1 MNYFDMTKVNTYTTE
16 KLVDFFA
23 GGVRDYSVYACERAI
38 PSGIDGMKPSQRKVF
53 YGMTKE
59 FPTQEVKVSIASAQ
73 IMAVSAYHHGSLD
86 GVVVGMAQNFVGSNN
101 IPLLEGIGQFGSR
114 ITAAPAA
121 SRYIFAKVS
130 QPAKQ
135 LFRSVDDNI
144 LEWLDDDGQRIEP
157 KFYLP
162 VLPLVLINGAEGMGT
177 GFSTYIMGYKPDDLK
192 KRTIEILSSSK
203 KKTPLTPWYRGF
215 NGTIS
220 KNLEGQT
227 VTSGKLE
234 VVNTTTIKITELPV
248 GVFTMKYREHLNSME
263 DKDLIKS
270 YDDNS
275 NEQKIEFVVKVSR
288 EFSAK
293 PIEELVKSFKLQNKS
308 TETITVWDEKGKIR
322 RFDTAEELLDWFVAY
337 RLTRYEDRRLYMIQS
352 ATERAAWLEEQMKF
366 IKLYLKRSTEWSKIG
381 TDQIKVELV
390 SLGFTRID
398 DLLAIRIAR
407 LTGDSIVDLSDKIK
421 MEHTEI
427 ARLNTITAK
436 DLYLEDLNSLKLN

>member
-1 MNYFDMTKVNTYTTE
+1 MAVMNLKEAFSTH
-16 KLVDFFA
+16 
-23 GGVRDYSVYACERAI
+23 VRDYSIYACERAI
-38 PSGIDGMKPSQRKVF
+38 PSGVDGVKPSQRKVL

-59 FPTQEVKVSIASAQ
+59 FPTQEVKVSICAATIQ
-73 IMAVSAYHHGSLD
+73 AVTAYHHGSLEA
-86 GVVVGMAQNFVGSNN
+86 VVTGMAQNFVGSNN

-114 ITAAPAA
+114 ITPIPAA
-121 SRYIFAKVS
+121 SRYIFAKLS
-130 QPAKQ
+130 QQAKQ
-135 LFRSVDDNI
+135 LFRPVDDNI
-144 LEWLDDDGQRIEP
+144 LEWLDDDGQKIEP

-192 KRTIEILSSSK
+192 KRTLEILNSSK

-227 VTSGKLE
+227 VTTGKLE
-234 VVNTTTIKITELPV
+234 VVNTTTIKITELPI
-248 GVFTMKYREHLNSME
+248 GMFTMKYRDHLNAME

-275 NEQKIEFVVKVSR
+275 NEQKIEFIVRVTR

-293 PIEELVKSFKLQNKS
+293 SAEDLIKAFKLQNRNS
-308 TETITVWDEKGKIR
+308 ETITVWDEKGKIR

-352 ATERAAWLEEQMKF
+352 ATDRAAWLEEQMKF
-366 IKLYLKRSTEWSKIG
+366 IKLYLNRSTEWSKIG
-381 TDQIKVELV
+381 TEHIKVELV

-407 LTGDSIVDLSDKIK
+407 LTGDSIVDLSEKIK
-421 MEHTEI
+421 LEHTEI
-427 ARLNTITAK
+427 ARLNTVTAK